1 VAKQSS
7 YSEHD
12 EHPEFW
18 FNTKTGEVEVGLQTA
33 APYRIGPFASR
44 HEAERAL
51 EIIAEKAAKLRREDE
66 SEDD

>member
-18 FNTKTGEVEVGLQTA
+18 FNTKTGEVEIGLQSA
-33 APYRIGPFASR
+33 ASYRIGPFDSR
-44 HEAERAL
+44 VDAERAL
-51 EIIAEKAAKLRREDE
+51 EIVRERAEKLRTEE

>member
-1 VAKQSS
+1 MSKRSS

-18 FNTKTGEVEVGLQTA
+18 FNTKTGEVEVGLLSA
-33 APYRIGPFASR
+33 SGYRIGPFANR
-44 HEAERAL
+44 AEAERAL
-51 EIIAEKAAKLRREDE
+51 DIVRERAEKLRAEE